1 MLVMLFRRIPG
12 VYSDILSSCSIGFY
26 QQPRGKSQRWFA
38 TIQDLQ
44 HEIDDVNDKFVTAR
58 DEIELAKEDAETVYF
73 NESHATA
80 KEVVDD
86 VIGKW
91 RNVLERLDEQEKMK
105 LQRSM
110 GLKMEQLKAEFLEL
124 DSLHND

>member
-44 HEIDDVNDKFVTAR
+44 HE
-58 DEIELAKEDAETVYF
+58 VYF